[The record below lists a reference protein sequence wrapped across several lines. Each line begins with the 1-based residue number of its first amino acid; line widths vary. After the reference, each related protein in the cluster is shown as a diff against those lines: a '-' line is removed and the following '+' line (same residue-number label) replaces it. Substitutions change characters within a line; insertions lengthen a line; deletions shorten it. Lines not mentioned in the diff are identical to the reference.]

1 MKNAVKIL
9 SLALLFNFFTSCTV
23 EDISEDNSLENTTQ
37 TGPSDLETGGN
48 DGDEQEKGRD

>member
-23 EDISEDNSLENTTQ
+23 EDISDDNTLENTTQ
-37 TGPSDLETGGN
+37 TGTSDSETGEEDENGS
-48 DGDEQEKGRD
+48 DGGKG

>member
-23 EDISEDNSLENTTQ
+23 EDISEHNSLENTTQ
-37 TGPSDLETGGN
+37 TGTSDSDT
-48 DGDEQEKGRD
+48 GDEGSEDPDKEKG

>member
-23 EDISEDNSLENTTQ
+23 EDISEDNSLENTTE
-37 TGPSDLETGGN
+37 TSPSDSDT
-48 DGDEQEKGRD
+48 GDEKGSDPDKGRD